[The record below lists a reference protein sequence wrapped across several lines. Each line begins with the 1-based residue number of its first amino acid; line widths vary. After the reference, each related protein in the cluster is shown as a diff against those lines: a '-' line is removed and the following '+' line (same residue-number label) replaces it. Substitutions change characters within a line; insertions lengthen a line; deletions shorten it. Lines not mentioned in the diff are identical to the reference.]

1 MQWRKVRCMCN
12 HILEFF
18 VTFLFPLKF
27 FSVRTLFF
35 NIRENNI
42 KKILFTCCIGD
53 GKAASDEGTG
63 GAPTSAAVVHEGT
76 VPVAAFEL
84 LLLLL
89 LFILLLLTF
98 L

>member
-1 MQWRKVRCMCN
+1 LN
-12 HILEFF
+12 FF
-18 VTFLFPLKF
+18 VSFLFPLKF

-42 KKILFTCCIGD
+42 KKYLFTCCIGD
-53 GKAASDEGTG
+53 GKAASDEGAG

-84 LLLLL
+84 LL
-89 LFILLLLTF
+89 FIHVRPVHSAAANF
-98 L
+98 PVMENHADF